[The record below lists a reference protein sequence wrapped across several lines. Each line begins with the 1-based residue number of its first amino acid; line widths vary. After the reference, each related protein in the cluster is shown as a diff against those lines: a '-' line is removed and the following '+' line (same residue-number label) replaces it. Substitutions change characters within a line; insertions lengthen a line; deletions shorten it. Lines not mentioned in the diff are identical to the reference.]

1 MVSFTAVERTVV
13 ERLSTTGTNHSGDRQ
28 PRSRYSRRGGKV
40 CARIVSG
47 ERWTASDL
55 AWALTLV
62 IVGGSIVGFA
72 ETTSTALEDVV
83 SLPPWVPSALATLL
97 MVAFPAAQAIRV
109 VRAGSTEGLGP
120 TAWILIM
127 WSTIAWGTY
136 GVVAADYYMLTANA
150 VGAPFVVTVITRL
163 FRDGRISRGILV
175 RAVVAVAASMTVIS
189 LGGETAGF
197 VALLSITVLI
207 SVSMLRA
214 VIGDPSTAGLSLTSV
229 GASILAQGFWV
240 VYALTEGFPTIL
252 WHASVV
258 IAVNTLVVAVA
269 RSRRRAS

>member
-1 MVSFTAVERTVV
+1 MAAHHAHSSFAPLDPGQSGSTSPSER
-13 ERLSTTGTNHSGDRQ
+13 
-28 PRSRYSRRGGKV
+28 RSLHEPLV
-40 CARIVSG
+40 PAMSG

-72 ETTSTALEDVV
+72 ETTSTALEDAV

-136 GVVAADYYMLTANA
+136 GVVAADYYMLTANV
-150 VGAPFVVTVITRL
+150 VGAPFV
-163 FRDGRISRGILV
+163 SR
-175 RAVVAVAASMTVIS
+175 
-189 LGGETAGF
+189 
-197 VALLSITVLI
+197 
-207 SVSMLRA
+207 
-214 VIGDPSTAGLSLTSV
+214 
-229 GASILAQGFWV
+229 
-240 VYALTEGFPTIL
+240 
-252 WHASVV
+252 
-258 IAVNTLVVAVA
+258 
-269 RSRRRAS
+269 